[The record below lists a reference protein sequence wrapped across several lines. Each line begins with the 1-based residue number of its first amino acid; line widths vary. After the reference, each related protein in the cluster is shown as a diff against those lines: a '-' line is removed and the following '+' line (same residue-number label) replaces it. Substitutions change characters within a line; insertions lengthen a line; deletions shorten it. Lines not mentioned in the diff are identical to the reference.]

1 METDN
6 TDKDKYQ
13 PVYYGR
19 SIVTLLNEQ
28 IDQHRKF
35 WLEIRD
41 SEMFTSRKEIYEQSE
56 PDAGR
61 PIHTSD
67 D

>member
-6 TDKDKYQ
+6 TDKDKYP
-13 PVYYGR
+13 PVYYGQ
-19 SIVTLLNEQ
+19 SIVTLLKEQ
-28 IDQHRKF
+28 IEEATKYWADIADKR
-35 WLEIRD
+35 
-41 SEMFTSRKEIYEQSE
+41 MFKQKEIYEQSE

>member
-13 PVYYGR
+13 PVYYGQ
-19 SIVTLLNEQ
+19 SIVTVLKEQ
-28 IDQHRKF
+28 LDQHRKF
-35 WLEIRD
+35 LLGVIED
-41 SEMFTSRKEIYEQSE
+41 GVFTSRKEIYEQSE